1 MKTKRNDILM
11 QNKVFFWIALSTGFI
26 MLIPYIMMQIS
37 SEWNWSGSD
46 FIIMGI
52 LLFGIGSLFVVTA
65 RNIRKNLNRIIVGIA
80 FFLTLVYIWAELA
93 VGIFTNIGS

>member
-1 MKTKRNDILM
+1 M